1 MVGVEGVHQNR
12 DKLAFGLLV
21 TFAAVM
27 YLAPGE
33 AFPELASL
41 RIALVTSSLASGL
54 MFFSRLGRREPI
66 FLDGARGWLL
76 IAFAAWTAASAAWS
90 LYPENTA
97 LLAIDC
103 VKYVAI
109 YLTIVNLVTTP
120 KRLQLL
126 AMAMVAG
133 AIATSWGSIGY
144 YLRGE
149 DLVEGYRARWV
160 GTYADPNRMSMSL
173 QYIVPI
179 AAAFLLRHDQKFWV
193 RAVAGV
199 SAVLAVV
206 AIVFSH
212 SRGSFIGL
220 VFSMVLWVLLSERQV
235 KAKRF
240 GVLALAAVALVIF
253 APKTFWNRTESVS
266 DFRTDAAAMGRVHA
280 WTVASRISLDKPLLG
295 VGAGSFRMA
304 WPLYAPQEATRAY
317 EAHNVFLQVLAEL
330 GIFGFLLFLTFLGA
344 SLEGAMKGASDP
356 DSGWLAGALLAGSAG
371 YLVCNLSAG
380 FLGSSPHFY
389 VLFGLAAAAE
399 RVARM
404 RNATALVPVQ
414 TPAGFQAAPQV
425 G

>member
-1 MVGVEGVHQNR
+1 MVGVAGNEQSR
-12 DKLAFGLLV
+12 DKVAFGLLV

-27 YLAPGE
+27 FIAPGE
-33 AFPELASL
+33 WFPELAPL

-66 FLDGARGWLL
+66 FFDGIRGWAL
-76 IAFAAWTAASAAWS
+76 IGFAAWTAASSAWS
-90 LYPENTA
+90 LHPENT
-97 LLAIDC
+97 LLVAIDC

-120 KRLQLL
+120 KRLQALAL
-126 AMAMVAG
+126 AMVVG
-133 AIATSWGSIGY
+133 AIFTARGGISH
-144 YLRGE
+144 YLAGIN
-149 DLVEGYRARWV
+149 LVEGYRAGWV

-173 QYIVPI
+173 QFIVPI
-179 AAAFLLRHDQKFWV
+179 AAAFLLRKQMPLLVKIV
-193 RAVAGV
+193 AALAGV
-199 SAVLAVV
+199 LCVV

-220 VFSMVLWVLLSERQV
+220 AFSMVLWVLLSEK
-235 KAKRF
+235 KANRF
-240 GVLALAAVALVIF
+240 AVMGLAAIALVIF
-253 APKTFWNRTESVS
+253 APKTFWNRTGSVS

-280 WTVASRISLDKPLLG
+280 WSVASRISLDKPLLG
-295 VGAGSFRMA
+295 VGAGSFRVA
-304 WPLYAPQEATRAY
+304 WPLYAPHEAVVAY

-344 SLEGAMKGASDP
+344 SLEGAWKGRNDP
-356 DSGWLAGALLAGSAG
+356 DSGWLARALLAASAG

-389 VLFGLAAAAE
+389 VLFGLASAAE
-399 RVARM
+399 RVARA
-404 RNATALVPVQ
+404 RTSTALAP
-414 TPAGFQAAPQV
+414 TPAAPRGFQTTPSM